1 MPEENVARHS
11 AGIWRMIL
19 TDVHFWAPVLVL
31 LAGLI
36 VLQWIR

>member
-1 MPEENVARHS
+1 MPDEDAARQS
-11 AGIWRMIL
+11 DGIWRMIL
-19 TDVHFWAPVLVL
+19 ADVHFWVPVLVL